1 MDRTHGV
8 VGTVDV
14 TASDDLYRL
23 VDFLNRILKDRD
35 LIVGLAKSQ
44 QDKDHMTITVYR
56 TDVCEPS

>member
-1 MDRTHGV
+1 MDRMHEVAGST
-8 VGTVDV
+8 DV
-14 TASDDLYRL
+14 AASDDLYRL

-56 TDVCEPS
+56 TDVCGPK